1 MKKITLLGPAY
12 PYRGGIA
19 TIMERLCTTFSQRGA
34 ECRLLTFTV
43 QYPEI
48 LFPGKSQY
56 RDSDAPEGIDIARE
70 VNTVWPPNWIKVGRR
85 IKRERPDALILK
97 YWTPFMAPCFG
108 TITRIA
114 RSNGHTRV
122 LVQLDNVIPHE
133 KHLID
138 TAFTR
143 YFIGSADGFIYMSE
157 QVHRDLRLF
166 TKTKPALYSPHPL
179 FDNLGSRTAKEE
191 ACRALGLDALD
202 SYVLFFGLIRD
213 YKGLDM
219 LIEAWRMLKAEG
231 KTEGR
236 KLLVAGEFYSGRE
249 RYMRQIRQASL
260 ADDVIVHDRFIP
272 DPDVKYYFSASDC
285 LVLPYYSATQSGVT
299 QIAYNFDTP
308 MIATRVGGLAE
319 IVTDS
324 VSGIVTDV
332 SAESIAAA
340 IEKFYTGGTAEKLR
354 RGVEKEKARFSW
366 QATADKI
373 EELYELCLKRQVPKS
388 EKE

>member
-19 TIMERLCTTFSQRGA
+19 TIMERLCATFSQRGA
-34 ECRLLTFTV
+34 KCRLLTFTV

-56 RDSDAPEGIDIARE
+56 RESEPPESIDIERA
-70 VNTVWPPNWIKVGRR
+70 VNTVRPLNWIKVGRR
-85 IKRERPDALILK
+85 IRRERPDALILK

-108 TITRIA
+108 TIARIA
-114 RSNGHTRV
+114 RRNGHTKV
-122 LVQLDNVIPHE
+122 LVHLDNVVPHE

-138 TAFTR
+138 TVFTR

-157 QVHRDLRLF
+157 QVKRDLRLF
-166 TKTKPALYSPHPL
+166 TENKPALYSPHPL
-179 FDNLGSRTAKEE
+179 FDNLGTRIPKDE
-191 ACRALGLDALD
+191 ACRALGLDART
-202 SYVLFFGLIRD
+202 SYMLFFGLIRD
-213 YKGLDM
+213 YKGLDL

-236 KLLVAGEFYSGRE
+236 RLLVAGEFYSGRE
-249 RYMRQIRQASL
+249 RYMRQIRQAGL
-260 ADDVIVHDRFIP
+260 EEDIIMHDRFIP
-272 DPDVKYYFSASDC
+272 DPDVKYYFSAADC

-299 QIAYNFDTP
+299 QIAYNFDVP

-319 IVTDS
+319 IVTDG
-324 VSGIVTDV
+324 VSGIITDV
-332 SAESIAAA
+332 SAESIADA
-340 IEKFYTGGTAEKLR
+340 IDRFYTRDTAEALR

-366 QATADKI
+366 TAAADRL
-373 EELYELCLKRQVPKS
+373 EELYELCKNN
-388 EKE
+388 